1 MQPSVETS
9 AHLSPYTEEFTAN
22 PHPLWNRVLRVLWS
36 IFYSLFYRPSPNV
49 AHRYRVFLLRL
60 FGANVHRTA
69 HPYPKC
75 RIWAP
80 WRLTMGPNSCLA
92 NHVDCYN
99 VAPIELEE
107 FAIVSQ
113 YSYLCSASHDF
124 NDRAFP
130 LISSPIRIRRQSW
143 VAARAYVGP
152 GVTVGAGAVVGANAC
167 AYKDVEPWTVVGGN
181 PAKCISRRNLK

>member
-1 MQPSVETS
+1 MRPSVETS

-36 IFYSLFYRPSPNV
+36 IFYSLSYRPSPNV

-92 NHVDCYN
+92 TMS
-99 VAPIELEE
+99 I
-107 FAIVSQ
+107 AITLHQLSLKSLRSCRNTVT
-113 YSYLCSASHDF
+113 
-124 NDRAFP
+124 
-130 LISSPIRIRRQSW
+130 
-143 VAARAYVGP
+143 YVLQAMTSTIG
-152 GVTVGAGAVVGANAC
+152 
-167 AYKDVEPWTVVGGN
+167 
-181 PAKCISRRNLK
+181 RFR